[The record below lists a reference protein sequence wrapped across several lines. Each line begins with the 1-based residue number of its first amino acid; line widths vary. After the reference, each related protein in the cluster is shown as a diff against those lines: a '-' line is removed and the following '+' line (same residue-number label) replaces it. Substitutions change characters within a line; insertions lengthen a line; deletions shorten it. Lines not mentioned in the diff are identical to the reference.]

1 MWCTEFRV
9 EHDDRMGLMKNPKIT
24 RRDVLMGSGALL
36 AGAAFSTRVMADAPP
51 AEPVTPELIA
61 AAKKE
66 GQVIYYTSTDLPV
79 AERLA
84 KAFEAK
90 YPGIAVRVERTGA
103 ERVFQ
108 RIGQEYSSNIHAVDV
123 VNSSD
128 AAHFIVWKRDGILLP
143 FVTEDVAKFYP
154 PEHRDPDGQFASWR
168 VWLSII
174 AYNTNLVKAEEAPK
188 SFADLLDPKW
198 KGKIVKAHPGYSGTI
213 MTATYQMQRD
223 LGWSF
228 FEQLAKQNIMQ
239 VQSSADPPKKLE
251 LGERAVMADGNEYNI
266 FQMKEAGRPVE
277 PVYASEGSPLIIG
290 PNGIFKGSPNPN
302 AAKLFQSFCF
312 SRDAQQ
318 LIIDAGGLRSVHPQT
333 QEKPGRKP
341 FRDIKTMKDDA
352 AAVEQQGDAIKARY
366 SKIFHV

>member
-1 MWCTEFRV
+1 
-9 EHDDRMGLMKNPKIT
+9 MKNAKMS
-24 RRDVLMGSGALL
+24 RRDLL
-36 AGAAFSTRVMADAPP
+36 AGTGALMAGATLSTRVVAAAPP
-51 AEPVTPELIA
+51 PEPVTPALIE

-79 AERLA
+79 AEKLA

-90 YPGIAVRVERTGA
+90 SPGIAVRVERSGA

-143 FVTEDVAKFYP
+143 YVPEDVGKFYP
-154 PEHRDPDGQFASWR
+154 AEHKDVDGQFASWR
-168 VWLSII
+168 IWLSII
-174 AYNTNLVKAEEAPK
+174 AYNTSLVKPEDAPK
-188 SFADLLDPKW
+188 SFADLLEPRW
-198 KGKIVKAHPGYSGTI
+198 KGKIVKGHPGYSGTI

-223 LGWSF
+223 LGWTW
-228 FEQLAKQNIMQ
+228 FEQLAKQNVMQ

-251 LGERAVMADGNEYNI
+251 LGERAIMADGNEYNI
-266 FQMKEAGRPVE
+266 LQFKEAGRPVA
-277 PVYASEGSPLIIG
+277 PVYAAEGSPMIVG

-312 SRDAQQ
+312 SREAQQ
-318 LIIDAGGLRSVHPQT
+318 LIIDFGGLRSVHPQT
-333 QEKPGRKP
+333 EEKAGRIPLK
-341 FRDIKTMKDDA
+341 DIKTMKDDP
-352 AAVEQQGDAIKARY
+352 AAVEQQSSAIKSRYAR
-366 SKIFHV
+366 IFRV

>member
-1 MWCTEFRV
+1 
-9 EHDDRMGLMKNPKIT
+9 MKQLRLS
-24 RRDVLMGSGALL
+24 RRAVLGGSGALL
-36 AGAAFSTRVMADAPP
+36 AGAAFSTRVMASAPP
-51 AEPVTPELIA
+51 PEPVTPALIDA
-61 AAKKE
+61 ARKE

-79 AERLA
+79 AEKLA

-90 YPGIAVRVERTGA
+90 YSGIAVRVERTGA

-128 AAHFIVWKRDGILLP
+128 AAHFIVWKRSGILAP
-143 FVTEDVAKFYP
+143 YVPEDVAGYSA
-154 PEHRDPDGQFASWR
+154 EHKDEDGQFASFR

-174 AYNTNLVKAEEAPK
+174 AYNTGLVKAEEAPR
-188 SFADLLDPKW
+188 SFADLLEPKW

-223 LGWSF
+223 LGWKW

-239 VQSSADPPKKLE
+239 VQSSADPPKKLD

-266 FQMKEAGRPVE
+266 FQLKENGRPVE
-277 PVYASEGSPLIIG
+277 PVYATEGSPLIIG
-290 PNGIFKGSPNPN
+290 PNGIFKSSPNPN

-318 LIIDAGGLRSVHPQT
+318 LIIDVGGLRSVHPQT
-333 QEKPGRKP
+333 HEKTGRKP
-341 FRDIKTMKDDA
+341 LKDIKTMKDDA
-352 AAVEQQGDAIKARY
+352 AAVESQGEMIKAHY
-366 SKIFHV
+366 TKLFHV

>member
-1 MWCTEFRV
+1 
-9 EHDDRMGLMKNPKIT
+9 MKNLRKSSGKNSGKSFGIS
-24 RRDVLMGSGALL
+24 RRDALTGSVAWL
-36 AGAAFSTRVMADAPP
+36 AGAALSTRVMADAPP
-51 AEPVTPELIA
+51 AEPVTPDLIA

-79 AERLA
+79 AEGLA

-128 AAHFIVWKRDGILLP
+128 AAHFIVWKRDGILAPYLP
-143 FVTEDVAKFYP
+143 EDVAKFYP
-154 PEHRDPDGQFASWR
+154 AEHKDVDGQFASFR
-168 VWLSII
+168 IWLSII
-174 AYNTNLVKAEEAPK
+174 AYNTNLVKPDDAPK

-223 LGWSF
+223 LGWSY

-266 FQMKEAGRPVE
+266 FQMREAGRPVE

-290 PNGIFKGSPNPN
+290 PNGLFKGSPNPN

-318 LIIDAGGLRSVHPQT
+318 LIIDTGGLRSAHPET
-333 QEKPGRKP
+333 KEKPGRTP
-341 FRDIKTMKDDA
+341 FKDIKTMNDHA
-352 AAVEQQGDAIKARY
+352 AAVEKEGTAIKARY

>member
-1 MWCTEFRV
+1 
-9 EHDDRMGLMKNPKIT
+9 MKHPNMS
-24 RRDVLMGSGALL
+24 RRTVLKGSGALI
-36 AGAAFSTRVMADAPP
+36 AGTAFSTRVMAAAPP
-51 AEPVTPELIA
+51 PEPVTPVLVE

-79 AERLA
+79 AEKLA

-90 YPGIAVRVERTGA
+90 YSGITVRVERTGA

-108 RIGQEYSSNIHAVDV
+108 RIGQEYSSKIHAVDV

-128 AAHFIVWKRDGILLP
+128 AAHFIVWKREGILAP
-143 FVTEDVAKFYP
+143 YVPEDVANYP
-154 PEHRDPDGQFASWR
+154 PEHRDVDGQFASFR

-223 LGWSF
+223 LGWTW

-251 LGERAVMADGNEYNI
+251 LGERAVMADGNEYNV
-266 FQMKEAGRPVE
+266 FQIKEKGGPLE
-277 PVYASEGSPLIIG
+277 PVYAVEGSPLIIG
-290 PNGIFKGSPNPN
+290 PNGIFKSSPNPN

-312 SRDAQQ
+312 SREAQQ
-318 LIIDAGGLRSVHPQT
+318 LIVDVGGLRSVHPQT

-341 FRDIKTMKDDA
+341 FRDIKTMKDNA
-352 AAVEQQGDAIKARY
+352 AAVEKEGDAIKARY
-366 SKIFHV
+366 SKLFRV

>member
-1 MWCTEFRV
+1 
-9 EHDDRMGLMKNPKIT
+9 MKPRKIS
-24 RRDVLMGSGALL
+24 RRDLLKGASVLFAGSAL
-36 AGAAFSTRVMADAPP
+36 STRVMAAAPP
-51 AEPVTPELIA
+51 PEPVTPALIEA
-61 AAKKE
+61 ARKE
-66 GQVIYYTSTDLPV
+66 GQVVYYTSTDLPV
-79 AERLA
+79 AEKVA

-90 YPGIAVRVERTGA
+90 YPGIAVRTERTGA

-143 FVTEDVAKFYP
+143 YVPEDVAKYP
-154 PEHRDPDGQFASWR
+154 AEHRDVDGQFASFR

-174 AYNTNLVKAEEAPK
+174 AYNTNLVKPEEAPK

-223 LGWSF
+223 LGWTF

-239 VQSSADPPKKLE
+239 VQSSADPPKKLD

-266 FQMKEAGRPVE
+266 FQLKEAGRPVE
-277 PVYASEGSPLIIG
+277 AVS
-290 PNGIFKGSPNPN
+290 
-302 AAKLFQSFCF
+302 
-312 SRDAQQ
+312 AQE
-318 LIIDAGGLRSVHPQT
+318 V
-333 QEKPGRKP
+333 
-341 FRDIKTMKDDA
+341 
-352 AAVEQQGDAIKARY
+352 
-366 SKIFHV
+366 

>member
-1 MWCTEFRV
+1 
-9 EHDDRMGLMKNPKIT
+9 MKNRKVS
-24 RRDVLMGSGALL
+24 RRDLLKGTGLAL
-36 AGAAFSTRVMADAPP
+36 AGAALSTRVMAGAPP
-51 AEPVTPELIA
+51 PEAVTPALIE

-66 GQVIYYTSTDLPV
+66 GQISYYTSTDLPV
-79 AERLA
+79 AEKVA

-90 YPGIAVRVERTGA
+90 YSGISVHVERSGA

-128 AAHFIVWKRDGILLP
+128 AAHFIVWKRDGILAP
-143 FVTEDVAKFYP
+143 YVPEDVARFP
-154 PEHRDPDGQFASWR
+154 AEHRDVDGQFASFR

-174 AYNTNLVKAEEAPK
+174 AYNTGLVKPEEAPK

-223 LGWSF
+223 LGWSY

-239 VQSSADPPKKLE
+239 VQSSADPPKKLD

-266 FQMKEAGRPVE
+266 FQLKEAGRPVE
-277 PVYASEGSPLIIG
+277 PVYATEGSPLIIG
-290 PNGIFKGSPNPN
+290 PNGIFKSSPNPN
-302 AAKLFQSFCF
+302 AARLFQSFCLG
-312 SRDAQQ
+312 REAQQ
-318 LIIDAGGLRSVHPQT
+318 LIIDVGGLRSVHPDT
-333 QEKPGRKP
+333 KEKEGRIP
-341 FRDIKTMKDDA
+341 FKDIKTMKDDA
-352 AAVEQQGDAIKARY
+352 AAVEKESDAIKARY
-366 SKIFHV
+366 TKIFHV

>member
-1 MWCTEFRV
+1 
-9 EHDDRMGLMKNPKIT
+9 
-24 RRDVLMGSGALL
+24 
-36 AGAAFSTRVMADAPP
+36 MADAPP
-51 AEPVTPELIA
+51 AEPITPALIE

-66 GQVIYYTSTDLPV
+66 GKVGYYTSTDLPV
-79 AERLA
+79 AEKLA

-108 RIGQEYSSNIHAVDV
+108 RIGQEYGSNIHAVDV

-128 AAHFIVWKRDGILLP
+128 AAHFIVWKRDGILAP
-143 FVTEDVAKFYP
+143 YVPEDVAKFYP
-154 PEHRDPDGQFASWR
+154 TEHKDVDGQFASWR

-174 AYNTNLVKAEEAPK
+174 AYNTSLVKPDEAPK

-223 LGWSF
+223 LGWTW

-239 VQSSADPPKKLE
+239 VQSSADPPKKLD

-318 LIIDAGGLRSVHPQT
+318 LIIDVGGLRSVHPQT
-333 QEKPGRKP
+333 QEKPGRTP
-341 FRDIKTMKDDA
+341 FKDIKTMKDDA
-352 AAVEQQGDAIKARY
+352 AAVEKEGDAIKARY
-366 SKIFHV
+366 TKLFRV

>member
-1 MWCTEFRV
+1 
-9 EHDDRMGLMKNPKIT
+9 MKKPKLS
-24 RRDVLMGSGALL
+24 RRDVLTRTGALL
-36 AGAAFSTRVMADAPP
+36 AGAAFSTRVVAAAPP
-51 AEPVTPELIA
+51 PEPVTPALIA

-66 GQVIYYTSTDLPV
+66 GQVIHYTSTDLPV
-79 AERLA
+79 AEKLA
-84 KAFEAK
+84 KAFETK
-90 YPGIAVRVERTGA
+90 YPGVAVRVERTGA

-108 RIGQEYSSNIHAVDV
+108 RIGQEYASNIRAVDV

-128 AAHFIVWKRDGILLP
+128 AAHFILWKRDGLLAP
-143 FVTEDVAKFYP
+143 YVPEDVAKFYP
-154 PEHRDPDGQFASWR
+154 SEHKDIDGQFASWR
-168 VWLSII
+168 IWLSII
-174 AYNTNLVKAEEAPK
+174 AYNTNMVKAEEAPK

-228 FEQLAKQNIMQ
+228 FEQLARQNIMQ

-251 LGERAVMADGNEYNI
+251 IGERAVMADGNEYNI

-277 PVYASEGSPLIIG
+277 PVYATEGSPLIIG
-290 PNGIFKGSPNPN
+290 PNGIFKTSPNPN

-318 LIIDAGGLRSVHPQT
+318 LIVDAGGLRSAHPQT
-333 QEKPGRKP
+333 TEKAGASRSRTSRP
-341 FRDIKTMKDDA
+341 
-352 AAVEQQGDAIKARY
+352 
-366 SKIFHV
+366 